1 MIWLK
6 PLEVLYRLVVWV
18 RNALYDLNLL
28 PTSSLPGTVIS
39 IGNIALGGTGKSPL
53 VMSVA
58 RSIREMGGEPVILT
72 RGYKSGLRSGEWQVY
87 LNGRV
92 VAGISRPSIKPDEA
106 VMQSRGLPNT
116 YVIVGS
122 RRYAAAMAF
131 LQDLKGVTPTH
142 WILDDGFQHRRL
154 KRDHDVVILDAR
166 CPWGPCLPAGRF
178 REPSTALARATT
190 VVVGKSTSREQ
201 IVALM
206 SRLGSLYPKL
216 ELCGVT
222 FNQGPLRLACGEAP
236 HTKRESFALVC
247 GVANPDDV
255 ANQLRSTGVN
265 LVKVFNNPDHSSFN
279 VGGVLAERLSFT
291 SIVTTEKDWARDQ
304 ESFESLGIPVYVV
317 PLHLDWVHGPP
328 KFLINNSLITGC

>member
-6 PLEVLYRLVVWV
+6 PLEVLYRFVVWV
-18 RNALYDLNLL
+18 RNALYDLKLL
-28 PTSSLPGTVIS
+28 PEWSLPGTVIS

-58 RSIREMGGEPVILT
+58 RRIREMGGEPVILT

-92 VAGISRPSIKPDEA
+92 VAGISRPSVKPDEA
-106 VMQSRGLPNT
+106 VMQSRELQNT

-122 RRYAAAMAF
+122 QRYAAARAF
-131 LQDLKGVTPTH
+131 LQDLKLTSPTH

-166 CPWGPCLPAGRF
+166 RPWGPCLPAGRF
-178 REPSTALARATT
+178 REPISALARATT
-190 VVVGKSTSREQ
+190 VVVGKSTSPEQ

-206 SRLGSLYPKL
+206 NHLRSLYPKL
-216 ELCGVT
+216 ELCSVT
-222 FNQGPLRLACGEAP
+222 FKQGPLRLACGEAP
-236 HTKRESFALVC
+236 HTNRERFALVC

-255 ANQLRSTGVN
+255 AHQLRSAGVN
-265 LVKVFNNPDHSSFN
+265 LVKVFNNPDHTSFN
-279 VGGVLAERLSFT
+279 VRDVLAERLSFT

-304 ESFESLGIPVYVV
+304 ESFESLGIAVYVA
-317 PLHLDWVHGPP
+317 PLDLEWVHGPP
-328 KFLINNSLITGC
+328 KFLENNPVITYS

>member
-6 PLEVLYRLVVWV
+6 PLDVLYRLVVWV
-18 RNALYDLNLL
+18 RNVLYDLNLI
-28 PTSSLPGTVIS
+28 PTFSLPGTVIS

-53 VMSVA
+53 VISIA
-58 RSIREMGGEPVILT
+58 RRIREMGGEPVILT

-92 VAGISRPSIKPDEA
+92 VAGTSRASVKPDEA
-106 VMQSRGLPNT
+106 VMQSRELQNT

-131 LQDLKGVTPTH
+131 LKDLKGIAPTH

-178 REPSTALARATT
+178 REPSTALVRATT
-190 VVVGKSTSREQ
+190 VVVGKSNSPEQ

-206 SRLGSLYPKL
+206 NHLRSLYPKL
-216 ELCGVT
+216 ELCSVT
-222 FNQGPLRLACGEAP
+222 FKQGPLRLACGQAP
-236 HTKRESFALVC
+236 YTNSERFALVC

-255 ANQLRSTGVN
+255 ANQLRSSGVN
-265 LVKVFNNPDHSSFN
+265 LVKVLNNPDHSSFN
-279 VGGVLAERLSFT
+279 VRDVLAERLSFT
-291 SIVTTEKDWARDQ
+291 SIITTEKDWARDQ

-317 PLHLDWVHGPP
+317 PLLLDWVHGPP
-328 KFLINNSLITGC
+328 KFLTDNSLITNG